1 MSTEQ
6 ERFMALVYQRTLRA
20 AQKAFKHWNERKR
33 QDAIQEC
40 LLKMWHQY
48 ICLVN
53 RGRDPVPL
61 IPGLIKYAILWVR
74 YDRKVAGRARS
85 YDVQDYRSG
94 MKQQLLS
101 GNGKASPTDRG
112 DRNNGWINWTVSARA
127 DDPSELSAALEG
139 AGLSLETWLDL

>member
-1 MSTEQ
+1 MTEQ
-6 ERFMALVYQRTLRA
+6 ERFVTVVYQRTLRA
-20 AQKAFKHWNERKR
+20 AQKAFKHWHERTR

-40 LLKMWHQY
+40 LTKMWHQW

-61 IPGLIKYAILWVR
+61 VPGLIKYAILWVR
-74 YDRKVAGRARS
+74 YDRKVSGRARS
-85 YDVQDYRSG
+85 YDVMDYRSR

-101 GNGKASPTDRG
+101 GKGEASPTDRG

-139 AGLSLETWLDL
+139 AGMSLEAWLDI